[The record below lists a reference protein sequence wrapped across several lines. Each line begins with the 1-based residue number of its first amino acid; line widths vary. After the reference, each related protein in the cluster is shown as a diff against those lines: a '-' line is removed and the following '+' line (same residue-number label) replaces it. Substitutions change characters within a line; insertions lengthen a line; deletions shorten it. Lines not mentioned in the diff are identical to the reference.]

1 MSSAI
6 AGQTLFNSGPHRFQ
20 INRVGML
27 FVRPLFFDPIQTT
40 INVITPLQLMIIQT
54 GRLIGADEEDLWSQF
69 DAIKLAAEA
78 QLTGI
83 LIDNNNISWLDM
95 TLLRFTPDDRVDRGR
110 NISLAYSATYARL

>member
-1 MSSAI
+1 MSSSI
-6 AGQTLFNSGPHRFQ
+6 AGQSLFNSGPHRFQ

-40 INVITPLQLMIIQT
+40 INVITPLQLMIIQI
-54 GRLIGADEEDLWSQF
+54 GRLVGADEQDLWSQF

-78 QLTGI
+78 QLNGI

-110 NISLAYSATYARL
+110 DISLAYSATYARL